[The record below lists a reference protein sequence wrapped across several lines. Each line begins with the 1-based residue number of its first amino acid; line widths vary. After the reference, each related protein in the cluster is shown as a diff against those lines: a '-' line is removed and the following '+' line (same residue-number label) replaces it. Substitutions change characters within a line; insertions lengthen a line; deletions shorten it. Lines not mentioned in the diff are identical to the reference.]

1 MLMSMPT
8 MRWGSSTH
16 SLIVRRVVLK
26 DNSGAQDASAEHLL
40 GPRCLQYLV
49 PD

>member
-8 MRWGSSTH
+8 MLWSSSTR
-16 SLIVRRVVLK
+16 SLIARRVVLK
-26 DNSGAQDASAEHLL
+26 GNSGAQDASSEHLL